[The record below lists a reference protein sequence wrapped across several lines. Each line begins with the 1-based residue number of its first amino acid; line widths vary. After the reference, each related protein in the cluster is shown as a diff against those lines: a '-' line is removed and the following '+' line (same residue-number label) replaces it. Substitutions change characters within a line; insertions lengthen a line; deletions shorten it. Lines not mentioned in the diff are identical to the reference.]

1 MDRISTIRAIDDY
14 AKASGLM
21 PTTICQYAIQ
31 NRKFYER
38 MKGGYFHEDRAKR
51 VLSWISKQ
59 GVTRSGAT
67 P

>member
-1 MDRISTIRAIDDY
+1 MDRISTIKAIDAY

-21 PTTICQYAIQ
+21 PTTICQYAIK

-38 MKGGYFHEDRAKR
+38 MKSGYFHEDRAQR
-51 VLSWISKQ
+51 VLAWISKQ
-59 GVTRSGAT
+59 KASQPEAR